1 MWCIV
6 PRQLAGGNARV
17 GSIWLLVNN
26 ANKSFSFFP
35 PSFRSYGNNH
45 SRIETNYDKESVFE
59 SVIKQSLRT
68 IQITGG
74 ASATNSI
81 TLVDYWK
88 VVAFL
93 SLLPPI
99 RTELL
104 KIVNLKSHA
113 WRIITFAHQ
122 LKKSVMKMLVWCL
135 Q

>member
-1 MWCIV
+1 M
-6 PRQLAGGNARV
+6 
-17 GSIWLLVNN
+17 NN
-26 ANKSFSFFP
+26 GNKSFSFFP
-35 PSFRSYGNNH
+35 PSFRSYGNNL

-93 SLLPPI
+93 SLLPPNSYGAA
-99 RTELL
+99 
-104 KIVNLKSHA
+104 KNSQ
-113 WRIITFAHQ
+113 F
-122 LKKSVMKMLVWCL
+122 KKPCL
-135 Q
+135 EDHYFHPSIEEVSNENVSMVSTVIK